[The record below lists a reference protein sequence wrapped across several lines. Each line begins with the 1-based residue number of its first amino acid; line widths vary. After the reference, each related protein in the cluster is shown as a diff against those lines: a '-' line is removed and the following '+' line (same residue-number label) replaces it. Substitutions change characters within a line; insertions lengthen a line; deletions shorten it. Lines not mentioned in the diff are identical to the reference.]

1 MALKYPDRLESNNPS
16 SYGIVRGIQ
25 VSGHKTVKSLS
36 DLYNIPD
43 AILSDSGNNTGNDA
57 IGQNWYVVNE
67 QKEYRLINW
76 DNRTDSSGWE
86 ESFSSI
92 YDNINGLSI
101 QEIVPADDK
110 TLRSYELRNAN
121 NQKLGVT
128 INVPKD
134 QTIKDIRLST
144 LDATLSED
152 GNIVD
157 GTEGIA
163 LCISYITS
171 NGAYKL
177 STIDYSQFIEEK
189 EFGNGLSVENHTV
202 TLKLDPE
209 SDTFISLGENGLK
222 LSGIQQALDSVIQDL
237 QKKAITIPFNTLN
250 SLDLSEVLTASE
262 CDTFDEFKNKAQEL
276 PIRVTEQPLLRSE
289 YVDVRVVD
297 NQVVL
302 SLTPSTV
309 VGTNGVLDRT
319 YTYTI
324 TADNISKFEYYPSTY
339 YDSLGNLI
347 TGTYVRQ
354 DNLKTLNGESLLG
367 KGDITL
373 DLTLYKLVSSLPSTD
388 IDTTKIYLVPSTET
402 GDQNIYIEYVYVNNA
417 WEKLGEYKSEV
428 DLTEY
433 VRWKDNKLIN
443 NSGTQIYPDS
453 KRVIF
458 NDTREEPF
466 VPSKVVS
473 GLTLDYKDASSI
485 DDVDSTGSYGVL
497 TYRPWGSD
505 TDFSGGPIHQ
515 ILFNRDRTLYHRCSL
530 DGSTWSA
537 KQKIIEGDDTVTTTQ
552 NGLFPSWLMNNLQSL
567 ASITHMSD
575 SNVFQQDTDEVYM
588 NYSCTSTSQN
598 LPSPATHSIPIPKV
612 NSTKPGIMTPD
623 LYNRVVN
630 GLFSEPVTIDL
641 SDSKYDRNTWYPV
654 GIYSSPDNIVLN
666 LTMEIEDNSPELEW
680 GTNQYGGAFGYMLCA
695 VQYRSYYSG
704 VSNYLYNFVNPYF
717 AGVSDNKCMFGQ
729 YALLTTQ
736 AIKHESSEN
745 KEGYTFFIYLRG
757 GGVYQLRNYYCK
769 STIVAIFEQEATSED
784 GSSRVAP
791 TTDPNFNI
799 QNAPRFITQ
808 NDVLTKDNTSSYTPS
823 SDYNPATKKYVDDS
837 VSPYND
843 LLKFKP
849 NSDFP
854 QTDVNTLTTL
864 GLYAVAGGTDYNA
877 PSDSQGFVLV
887 SSNGDSN
894 YFTQTYVDSK
904 GRFWS
909 RGHNASGYSEWA
921 YGGTFQNNT
930 APISIDSG
938 VITQALE
945 PGRFY
950 VFSGESK
957 QLTLTLQDDIVG
969 QTSEYQ
975 FQFTS
980 GASPTALILPDT
992 IKWIGDHEIYPNT
1005 TYQVSIQNNI
1015 AVMGGC

>member
-1 MALKYPDRLESNNPS
+1 MAVNKGEIGI
-16 SYGIVRGIQ
+16 YGVLRNDTPQNVLAMTDQIYDNLLDKTQEQINQENADKAIV
-25 VSGHKTVKSLS
+25 L
-36 DLYNIPD
+36 
-43 AILSDSGNNTGNDA
+43 
-57 IGQNWYVVNE
+57 
-67 QKEYRLINW
+67 
-76 DNRTDSSGWE
+76 
-86 ESFSSI
+86 SFSSLN
-92 YDNINGLSI
+92 DLNLPQVL
-101 QEIVPADDK
+101 QE
-110 TLRSYELRNAN
+110 AN
-121 NQKLGVT
+121 CT
-128 INVPKD
+128 
-134 QTIKDIRLST
+134 
-144 LDATLSED
+144 
-152 GNIVD
+152 
-157 GTEGIA
+157 
-163 LCISYITS
+163 
-171 NGAYKL
+171 
-177 STIDYSQFIEEK
+177 
-189 EFGNGLSVENHTV
+189 
-202 TLKLDPE
+202 
-209 SDTFISLGENGLK
+209 
-222 LSGIQQALDSVIQDL
+222 
-237 QKKAITIPFNTLN
+237 
-250 SLDLSEVLTASE
+250 
-262 CDTFDEFKNKAQEL
+262 TFDEFKSKAQKL
-276 PIRVTEQPLLRSE
+276 PVRVTGQPLLRGE
-289 YVDVRVVD
+289 YANIRVTD
-297 NQVVL
+297 SQIIL
-302 SLTPSTV
+302 SLIGSTV
-309 VGTNGVLDRT
+309 VGTNGTLDRI

-373 DLTLYKLVSSLPSTD
+373 DLTLYKLVSSLPTTD

-443 NSGTQIYPDS
+443 NTGAQIYPDS
-453 KRVIF
+453 KRVLF
-458 NDTREEPF
+458 NDTRQKPF
-466 VPSKVVS
+466 VPSEVVG
-473 GLTLDYKDASSI
+473 GLTLDYKNASSI
-485 DDVDSTGSYGVL
+485 DDVDPRGPYGVL

-515 ILFNRDRTLYHRCSL
+515 ILFNRDGTLYHRYSQ

-537 KQKIIEGDDTVTTTQ
+537 KQKIIEGDDVATERSD
-552 NGLFPSWLMNNLQSL
+552 GLMPSWLKANLNQIQ
-567 ASITHMSD
+567 SITHIND
-575 SNVFQQDTDEVYM
+575 LNPFQQNTDGVYL
-588 NYSCTSTSQN
+588 NYSCTSTT
-598 LPSPATHSIPIPKV
+598 SPLTENQRHSAPIPKV

-654 GIYSSPDNIVLN
+654 GIVASTDNIVLN

-680 GTNQYGGAFGYMLCA
+680 GTNIYGGAFGYMLCA
-695 VQYRSYYSG
+695 VQYGSYYSG
-704 VSNYLYNFVNPYF
+704 VPNYLYNFTNTHF
-717 AGVSDNKCMFGQ
+717 AGVSDHKCMFGQ
-729 YALLTTQ
+729 YSLLTTQ
-736 AIKHESSEN
+736 GIDVPAY
-745 KEGYTFFIYLRG
+745 YTFFIYVRG
-757 GGVYQLRNYYCK
+757 GGVYQLRNYYCTK
-769 STIVAIFEQEATSED
+769 TIIKIFEQETTSPD
-784 GSSRVAP
+784 GQSRVAP
-791 TTDPNFNI
+791 TTNPNFNTLS
-799 QNAPRFITQ
+799 APRFITQ
-808 NDVLTKDNTSSYTPS
+808 YNVLTKDNTSSYIPNS
-823 SDYNPATKKYVDDS
+823 NYNPATKKYVDDS
-837 VSPYND
+837 ISPYND

-887 SSNGDSN
+887 SSNGDPN
-894 YFTQTYVDSK
+894 YFTQTYVDSN

-909 RGHNASGYSEWA
+909 RGHSSGGWSEWA
-921 YGGTFQNNT
+921 YGGTFQNNS
-930 APISIDSG
+930 ASISTNNG
-938 VITQALE
+938 VVTQALE

-950 VFSGESK
+950 VFSGGSK